1 MTGASGMASASG
13 VGGIASPAAIG
24 GNGGVGGSTA
34 GRPGGGTAGGPS
46 AGAAAPATLGATPPM
61 GWNSWN
67 TFQCDISEALIKHR
81 SARVGRSAGPRT
93 VPHDTETIAALLERE
108 FDTFATD

>member
-1 MTGASGMASASG
+1 
-13 VGGIASPAAIG
+13 
-24 GNGGVGGSTA
+24 
-34 GRPGGGTAGGPS
+34 
-46 AGAAAPATLGATPPM
+46 M